1 MGLQVEKLDNNMVKV
16 TIEVEPEKLDAAIK
30 KAYNKKKSQFSVPGF
45 RKGNRLFLQ
54 PRLRLNRK

>member
-45 RKGNRLFLQ
+45 RKGKVPQNFI
-54 PRLRLNRK
+54 

>member
-30 KAYNKKKSQFSVPGF
+30 KAYNKKKSQDSE
-45 RKGNRLFLQ
+45 KEKYL
-54 PRLRLNRK
+54 KTSSKKHTA

>member
-30 KAYNKKKSQFSVPGF
+30 HIIRRNHSSAYLDSEKEKYLKTLLKKHME
-45 RKGNRLFLQ
+45 
-54 PRLRLNRK
+54 